1 MASTEAKTAAALLI
15 SFSAVIFLLLARE
28 ALLRPPALQ
37 QQRRRGALADL
48 LLAALD
54 RFLDGRGLL
63 DLATR
68 RNMLLLC
75 HAILAL
81 VLMDAGVLGARPAGA
96 EEGASSRSA
105 PASPAPHAA
114 GPGRSVVVWR
124 RRRSSRAAARRMPR
138 GPEVAAP
145 WAAAA
150 LAGPAVTTEP
160 EEPLVAAKQM
170 IVVDKAPRSYLLDGH
185 DRAAVAEL
193 GHQAPAIAAGRSRT
207 GYDHSII
214 GGGGGDGRNGV
225 AEAEETEG
233 VELAD
238 DRRIEEFIEKQW
250 SKMRQESL
258 QLVRASVSQQ
268 RSITAC

>member
-1 MASTEAKTAAALLI
+1 
-15 SFSAVIFLLLARE
+15 
-28 ALLRPPALQ
+28 
-37 QQRRRGALADL
+37 
-48 LLAALD
+48 
-54 RFLDGRGLL
+54 
-63 DLATR
+63 
-68 RNMLLLC
+68 MLLLC

-96 EEGASSRSA
+96 EEGASRSA

-150 LAGPAVTTEP
+150 LAGPAGTTEP
-160 EEPLVAAKQM
+160 EPEELVAAEQM
-170 IVVDKAPRSYLLDGH
+170 ILVDKAPSSYLLDGH

-214 GGGGGDGRNGV
+214 GGGGDGRNGV
-225 AEAEETEG
+225 AEVEETEG